1 MGNKQCHYNNPS
13 YERDVWGCQQSSYN
27 QNCYDRSSSDMIGA
41 LDRFIGRKLSFKE
54 KKQRKRQQQ
63 YQYNNNPAPLDQ
75 RPRNLQ
81 NLYGPDY
88 NPSQDPYN
96 VQYITPQGQRANIV
110 RQQSVP
116 CQRANYPNIPQQPLY
131 YSQQQQN
138 SVQDLPPL
146 RQQRSQPLPRSRP
159 VDEMAIDTETQ
170 TTCEHCNDRIIAR
183 FYSDHITHCPL
194 NPLNAKLP
202 CEFCG
207 VTFTLEMLEKHQID
221 CESKVENLR
230 MACDHCNE
238 EIPLAELNY
247 HMSTCSQNPK
257 RIEESRIKEIMRLSK
272 TNQAQECAICLLEMK
287 KDDNIRF
294 IDCAHKFHAEC
305 IEDWSKK
312 RKVCPVCMTEF
323 N

>member
-1 MGNKQCHYNNPS
+1 MGNKQCHYNNNS
-13 YERDVWGCQQSSYN
+13 YGRDVWGCQQSSYN
-27 QNCYDRSSSDMIGA
+27 QNCYNQSSGDMIGT
-41 LDRFIGRKLSFKE
+41 LDRFLGRKPSFKE
-54 KKQRKRQQQ
+54 KKQRQRQQQ
-63 YQYNNNPAPLDQ
+63 CSKRNCPEPLDQ
-75 RPRNLQ
+75 RTRNLQ

-88 NPSQDPYN
+88 NPNQDPYN
-96 VQYITPQGQRANIV
+96 VQYITPQGASIV

-116 CQRANYPNIPQQPLY
+116 VQRVNNIPQQPPY
-131 YSQQQQN
+131 YQQQQQN
-138 SVQDLPPL
+138 SVRDLPPL
-146 RQQRSQPLPRSRP
+146 RQQRSNPNPRSRP
-159 VDEMAIDTETQ
+159 TDDMAIDTETE
-170 TTCEHCNDRIIAR
+170 TVCEHCNDTVIAR
-183 FYSDHITHCPL
+183 FYSDHITHCAL
-194 NPLNAKLP
+194 NPLNARLP

-207 VTFTLEMLEKHQID
+207 MTFTLEMLERHQLD

-247 HMSTCSQNPK
+247 HMSTCNQNPK
-257 RIEESRIKEIMRLSK
+257 RIEESRIKEIMRLSM

-287 KDDNIRF
+287 KDSNLRF

-305 IEDWSKK
+305 IEDWSRK

>member
-1 MGNKQCHYNNPS
+1 MGNKQCHYNDSS
-13 YERDVWGCQQSSYN
+13 YGRDVWGCQQPSYN
-27 QNCYDRSSSDMIGA
+27 RRCSKQSSGDMIGA
-41 LDRFIGRKLSFKE
+41 LDRFIGRKLSFDS
-54 KKQRKRQQQ
+54 KKPKKCNQQRQCTEPPCQ
-63 YQYNNNPAPLDQ
+63 
-75 RPRNLQ
+75 PRIVNLQ
-81 NLYGPDY
+81 NLYGQDY

-96 VQYITPQGQRANIV
+96 VQYITPQGASIV

-116 CQRANYPNIPQQPLY
+116 SNRMPQQPNY
-131 YSQQQQN
+131 YQNQNPPQYYPPQQ
-138 SVQDLPPL
+138 SSAPQDLPPL
-146 RQQRSQPLPRSRP
+146 RHQQRSAPVPRPQR
-159 VDEMAIDTETQ
+159 DEMVGDIERKTR
-170 TTCEHCNDRIIAR
+170 CEHCNDTIIAR
-183 FYSDHITHCPL
+183 FYSDHITHCAL
-194 NPLNAKLP
+194 NPLNARLP

-207 VTFTLEMLEKHQID
+207 VTFTLEMLEKHQVQ
-221 CESKVENLR
+221 CEAKVENLR

-238 EIPLAELNY
+238 DIPLAELNY

>member
-1 MGNKQCHYNNPS
+1 
-13 YERDVWGCQQSSYN
+13 
-27 QNCYDRSSSDMIGA
+27 MIGT
-41 LDRFIGRKLSFKE
+41 LDRFLGRKSSFKE
-54 KKQRKRQQQ
+54 KKQRQRQQQ
-63 YQYNNNPAPLDQ
+63 CSKRNYPEPLDQ
-75 RPRNLQ
+75 RTRNLQ

-88 NPSQDPYN
+88 NPNQDPYN
-96 VQYITPQGQRANIV
+96 VQYITPQGASIV

-116 CQRANYPNIPQQPLY
+116 VQRVNNIPQQPPY
-131 YSQQQQN
+131 YQQQQQN
-138 SVQDLPPL
+138 SVRDLPPL
-146 RQQRSQPLPRSRP
+146 RQQRSNPNPRSRP
-159 VDEMAIDTETQ
+159 TDDMAIDTETE
-170 TTCEHCNDRIIAR
+170 TVCEHCNDTVIAR
-183 FYSDHITHCPL
+183 FYSDHITHCAL
-194 NPLNAKLP
+194 NPLNARLP

-207 VTFTLEMLEKHQID
+207 MTFTLEMLERHQLD

-247 HMSTCSQNPK
+247 HMSTCNQNPK
-257 RIEESRIKEIMRLSK
+257 RIEESRIKEIMRLSM

-287 KDDNIRF
+287 KDSNLRF

-305 IEDWSKK
+305 IEDWSRK